1 MRDLDELLSND
12 PAWPMVQE
20 LISAATNHVEVLP
33 PDQNTRGE
41 ALVQTQVSTRSPMG
55 AVIYETGGI
64 LVDHQWLRIL
74 GSGHPRLPRSLPAWN
89 ERLDQPGLWFVADD
103 VLGGFFAI
111 NGGALPSAPGSMSRF
126 SPDTRKWADLE
137 MGYSDLL
144 AWCLEGDLAKFYAD
158 QRWPGWVSDVAR
170 VGGDG
175 GFMVYP
181 FLSAEG
187 PRIAERTRTEV
198 PIHELYSTYGASPLD
213 A

>member
-41 ALVQTQVSTRSPMG
+41 ALVQTQVTTRSPMG

-89 ERLDQPGLWFVADD
+89 NTTQPSGLLLVADD
-103 VLGGFFAI
+103 ILGGFFAI
-111 NGGALPSAPGSMSRF
+111 NGGAFPTAPGSMARLA
-126 SPDTRKWADLE
+126 PNTLRWEDLE
-137 MGYSDLL
+137 MGYSDFL
-144 AWCLEGDLAKFYAD
+144 AWCLEGDVAKFYEE
-158 QRWPGWVSDVAR
+158 QRWPGWKSEVAGL
-170 VGGDG
+170 GGDE

-181 FLSAEG
+181 SLSAEG
-187 PRIAERTRTEV
+187 PRIAERTRSVV
-198 PIHELYSTYGASPLD
+198 PIDELYSEFGASPSG